1 MTTKTE
7 ERVLKYPGTITL
19 TLGDAGEN
27 HVGMEMK
34 GQLGEPGS
42 GFTPDELEKAA
53 LQLYQLG
60 RQVEFH
66 RLTSEETDP
75 AAILIIRNYLDVPIA
90 TEMLTHL
97 MERSWDA
104 KYFDRRRGRVL
115 NKHARHNVVIMD
127 GYSQEPDYEQG
138 KGTILD
144 GDTISTFRQF
154 KQEMTETI
162 NLVTQSDK
170 ASQLVCEGN
179 LYYNVKRCGIGY
191 HGDKERRKVIALRL
205 GESMSM
211 SWQWFHRSKPVG
223 EPFRYTLNHGDLY
236 IMSEKAVG
244 NDWMSSSK
252 YTLRH
257 AAGCEKYLSLK
268 KYQKK
273 TELVE

>member
-66 RLTSEETDP
+66 WLTSEETDP

-90 TEMLTHL
+90 TEMLTQL

-115 NKHARHNVVIMD
+115 NKLARHNVVIMD

-144 GDTISTFRQF
+144 GDTIPTFRQF

-179 LYYNVKRCGIGY
+179 LYYNVLKTGIGF
-191 HGDKERRKVIALRL
+191 HGDAERRKVVAGNFCDEGIIRELNYIAYLKSERI
-205 GESMSM
+205 GK
-211 SWQWFHRSKPVG
+211 R
-223 EPFRYTLNHGDLY
+223 FRMKLKNGDMY
-236 IMSEKAVG
+236 IMIGAAAG
-244 NDWMSSSK
+244 TDWK
-252 YTLRH
+252 KRNKITFRH
-257 AAGCEKYLSLK
+257 AAGVEGSKFLK
-268 KYQKK
+268 
-273 TELVE
+273 